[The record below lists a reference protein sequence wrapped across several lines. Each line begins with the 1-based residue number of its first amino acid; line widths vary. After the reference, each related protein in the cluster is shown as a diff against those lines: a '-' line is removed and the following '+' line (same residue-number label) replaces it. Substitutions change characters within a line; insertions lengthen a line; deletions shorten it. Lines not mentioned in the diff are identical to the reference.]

1 MKIKI
6 KKAAL
11 LLMAVCVLGGAFPME
26 AQASKTTS
34 FTYTLDENQ
43 NYIRT
48 QDAYLPE
55 RTVTDLGLNKPQDLF
70 VDEENQLY
78 IADGGNR
85 RIVIYDIGAGQVKA
99 EITHS
104 EFSFPKGIFVTMN
117 GDIYVTDTG
126 AKAIFLFDKNLQLIE
141 KFGKPNTPSF
151 SDTNFEPAKIAV
163 DSGKNMYV
171 VGEGVY
177 NGVMQFAHSG
187 DFLGYFTANQ
197 ARLSMSQ
204 RIRRIFATRE
214 QRANLMD
221 AVPAT
226 FSNLCIDNKGTIY
239 TTTMGSRRDGMKKHN
254 TAGGNIYKETVY
266 GMYDMTDVWVDD
278 SGIIY
283 ASGQSGYI
291 EVFSKHGELI
301 FEFGSYVTTYDIAGL
316 FSALPAIAVDKNGN
330 IWTVDGEKGY
340 LQSFAPTEY
349 ALMVYEALDL
359 YEGGFYEE
367 SLERW
372 NEVLRLNQMSVLAH
386 DGVGKAYLRSQ
397 RYEEAM
403 EHFKVS
409 GNRKQFSEAFWE
421 VRNEYIQAYLP
432 ILFYGGI
439 ILVICGLIL
448 GKLDK
453 KNILGEKKKTFKK
466 KLGNLPAFREL
477 VFSSSIIKS
486 PVNKY
491 YEIRKGKRG
500 SVSGATFLYV
510 LFFIIFML
518 YQTSKG
524 YIYQYVSVEDLDINA
539 IVMGFFVILGL
550 FIICNYLVTSI
561 NDGDGSFAQV
571 YMIPAYGSAPLLISM
586 TMVILFSYVF
596 TYNEAFLLT
605 LAMLIGGALTII
617 NIFIGLQTVHAYSG
631 KETVKSLV
639 MTVVFM
645 VIAAIVSII
654 VIILWEKLYQ
664 FIFTVVQ
671 EVVRIV

>member
-1 MKIKI
+1 MKKRM
-6 KKAAL
+6 KAATL
-11 LLMAVCVLGGAFPME
+11 LLATVCAIGVACPME
-26 AQASKTTS
+26 AEASKTTS
-34 FTYTLDENQ
+34 FTYTLDENK

-85 RIVIYDIGAGQVKA
+85 RIIIYDIDAGQVKA
-99 EITHS
+99 ELTHS
-104 EFSFPKGIFVTMN
+104 EFALPKGVFVTKD
-117 GDIYVTDTG
+117 GDIYVADTG
-126 AKAIFLFDKNLQLIE
+126 AKSIFQFGKDLQLIQ
-141 KFGKPNTPSF
+141 KFTKPDTPSF

-197 ARLSMSQ
+197 ARLTMSQ
-204 RIRRIFATRE
+204 RIRRMFATRE
-214 QRANLMD
+214 QRANLVD
-221 AVPAT
+221 AVPDT

-239 TTTMGSRRDGMKKHN
+239 TTTMGSKRDGMKKHN
-254 TAGGNIYKETVY
+254 TAGGNIYKETVF

-283 ASGQSGYI
+283 ACGQSGYI

-301 FEFGSYVTTYDIAGL
+301 FDFGSYVTTYDIAGL
-316 FSALPAIAVDKNGN
+316 FSALPAIAVDQNGN

-340 LQSFAPTEY
+340 LQSFVPTEY
-349 ALMVYEALDL
+349 ALMMYEALDL

-386 DGVGKAYLRSQ
+386 DGVGKAYLHSQ
-397 RYEEAM
+397 RYQEAM

-421 VRNEYIQAYLP
+421 VRNEYIQTYLP
-432 ILFYGGI
+432 IIFYGGI
-439 ILVICGLIL
+439 ILAICWLIL
-448 GKLDK
+448 RQFYQ
-453 KNILGEKKKTFKK
+453 KNEMGEKKKSWKEK
-466 KLGNLPAFREL
+466 IGSLPVFREL
-477 VFSSSIIKS
+477 VFSSSIIKH

-491 YEIRKGKRG
+491 YEIRKGKSG

-510 LFFIIFML
+510 LFFLIFML

-524 YIYQYVSVEDLDINA
+524 YIYQYVSMEDLDINA
-539 IVMGFFVILGL
+539 IIMGFFVILGL

-586 TMVILFSYVF
+586 TMVILLSYVF

-605 LAMLIGGALTII
+605 LAMLIGGVLSII
-617 NIFIGLQTVHAYSG
+617 NIFTGLQTVHAYSG

-664 FIFTVVQ
+664 FIFTVLQ